1 MPTLLPGLVL
11 GFPPVH
17 GGACGRGKPGALQ
30 EGPVAPAGVTAS
42 VPVKPTGISPV
53 RHTSTS
59 PAAPSHSTNLAAHQ
73 HAPPRSL
80 DHHRRLTME
89 REARPTDLRGDSR
102 EQGAAKNSSHTG
114 GTTSTAL
121 GGHRPDA
128 TIGAHQAHG
137 PAEPKRTREAPL
149 TTLQFAS
156 HRLRNPP
163 QEPLLRPSV
172 PPARPAQTQMGPKRA
187 QIWAGRAPP
196 TATASRPCDRAPLEL
211 GRDGLVR
218 TSTGR
223 ARSCR
228 SGHRQAAAAS
238 RSGSSELLSHLSFL
252 DAAPPSSSPMLGSS
266 SPPMAACSI
275 SRTLVTLVNSSE
287 SRVSA

>member
-11 GFPPVH
+11 GFPTVH

-30 EGPVAPAGVTAS
+30 EGPMAPAGVTAS
-42 VPVKPTGISPV
+42 VPAKPTGISPV

-89 REARPTDLRGDSR
+89 REARPTDLRGDNR

-137 PAEPKRTREAPL
+137 PAEPKRTREAPV
-149 TTLQFAS
+149 TTLQLAR

-163 QEPLLRPSV
+163 HEPHLRPSK
-172 PPARPAQTQMGPKRA
+172 PSHTTKRRSETDEAERRQPGMMSGKIGSHTGGDDLHGPWRSP
-187 QIWAGRAPP
+187 AGRSKKSTPGP
-196 TATASRPCDRAPLEL
+196 RP
-211 GRDGLVR
+211 
-218 TSTGR
+218 GR
-223 ARSCR
+223 AR
-228 SGHRQAAAAS
+228 Q
-238 RSGSSELLSHLSFL
+238 GS
-252 DAAPPSSSPMLGSS
+252 
-266 SPPMAACSI
+266 
-275 SRTLVTLVNSSE
+275 
-287 SRVSA
+287 